1 MRLRGWLIGRPR
13 LRSVLRL
20 AMVAAALWLV
30 LTEGRRFGPEVL
42 LAIAAAVAAGL
53 YYGPDV
59 VHRWRPIELLKFL
72 AHFVRSSLRGGVDVA
87 LRAMR
92 PDLPVES
99 VFIRRRIRVEHGQ
112 PRTLLVSS
120 ISLMPGTLTADVEG
134 DEIELHLLDAS
145 MEGEVDELEARVDA
159 LFARGQEMGPLV

>member
-1 MRLRGWLIGRPR
+1 MRLHGWLIGRPR
-13 LRSVLRL
+13 LRSTMRL
-20 AMVAAALWLV
+20 AVLTAGLWLV

-42 LAIAAAVAAGL
+42 LAIAAAVVAGL
-53 YYGPDV
+53 YYGPDA
-59 VHRWRPIELLKFL
+59 VHRWRPIQLLKFL
-72 AHFVRSSLRGGVDVA
+72 VHFVRSSLRGGVDVA

-120 ISLMPGTLTADVEG
+120 ISLMPGTLTADVAG

-145 MEGEVDELEARVDA
+145 MEDEVDQLEARVDA
-159 LFARGQEMGPLV
+159 LFARGDDKEPPA